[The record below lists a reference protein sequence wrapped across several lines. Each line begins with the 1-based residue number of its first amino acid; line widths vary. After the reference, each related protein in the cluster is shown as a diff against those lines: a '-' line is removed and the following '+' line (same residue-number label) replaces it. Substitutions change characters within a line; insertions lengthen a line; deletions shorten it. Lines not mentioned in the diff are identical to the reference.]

1 MALNQP
7 AWCTPALLK
16 VLLGLL
22 ALCLAGYILGPP
34 LYWHSMEG
42 LAAVSRSTSA
52 AAASSSSCPACVC
65 DCSSQPLL
73 SIPHAFFEQYY
84 CQNLNLG
91 VYPFWVSFHEG
102 GIEKMGLTQISF
114 LGIGNPYGLRNPG
127 SNKITSNSRITLYG

>member
-73 SIPHAFFEQYY
+73 SIPHGESQAGHLDFLDSLKI
-84 CQNLNLG
+84 CLDPKLNCLDWSW
-91 VYPFWVSFHEG
+91 FQ
-102 GIEKMGLTQISF
+102 LF
-114 LGIGNPYGLRNPG
+114 L
-127 SNKITSNSRITLYG
+127 SNTIVKI